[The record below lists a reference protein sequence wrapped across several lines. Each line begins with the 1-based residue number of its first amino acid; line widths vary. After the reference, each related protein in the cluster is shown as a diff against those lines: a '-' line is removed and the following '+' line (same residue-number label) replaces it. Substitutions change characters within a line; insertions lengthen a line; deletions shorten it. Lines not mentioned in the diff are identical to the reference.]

1 MVSGRGEK
9 EGQSTPGLGVHC
21 PSWRAYAATW
31 ADVMGVADLGTGAQ
45 GDVYSL
51 WQNGRSFLAWR
62 SLDLATPEDPQ
73 GMEALL
79 QSLLLIFLVATASSP
94 GAGQECCSLW
104 WEKRFN
110 EVSGTTPFLR
120 GSGNKKLKCGS
131 RMLLPWERNGSVN
144 SRLEEGQHKGSAP
157 AVSTPNVS
165 GAVWCLSEH

>member
-51 WQNGRSFLAWR
+51 WQNGRSFLAW

-73 GMEALL
+73 GVEALL
-79 QSLLLIFLVATASSP
+79 HPSF
-94 GAGQECCSLW
+94 
-104 WEKRFN
+104 
-110 EVSGTTPFLR
+110 
-120 GSGNKKLKCGS
+120 
-131 RMLLPWERNGSVN
+131 
-144 SRLEEGQHKGSAP
+144 
-157 AVSTPNVS
+157 
-165 GAVWCLSEH
+165 